1 MTTETTAVRAEQHVA
16 RTPGPREVASAG
28 RRQDNLYVELAGDG
42 WGWGRKELKNSCAAL
57 VRRYPSLQEQAAA
70 AETSVEQF
78 LFDVVFADLLPANFA
93 LAKLTFPRDDKWG
106 SVNVSL
112 RLSADSRPNW
122 PLPKG
127 VSLVAKAS
135 WSLGGTD
142 PRMRQSF
149 SVQYP
154 VIKVFSFHD
163 GPAGAPREFEAPLD
177 VICRQATRAPKGAA
191 KERNALSGA
200 LARTLPAIS
209 EETAARLKDWADFLD
224 WKRRLVY
231 ASRTAVRYVSRAMSA
246 DSRSITFKVV
256 GGSQSDLEQALRK
269 LSQDVGLAA
278 FDLSLSE
285 DPWQYRLATEGRE
298 PRGVEIGNASRGR
311 PRFSS
316 EVQLSDDCPWPSPV
330 TADVKF
336 SLPDDVMASIE
347 LSDDAEKVAERS
359 LARIPEAGFI
369 VQSAVQDLSQV
380 NRQAR
385 ALSDLSD
392 QGGFSPY
399 LARYMFDA
407 AEARVP
413 ARAGEVGSWF
423 NTRLNDAQRSA
434 VQKVIAAPD
443 LCLIQGPPGTGKTTV
458 IAESIAQVVARNE
471 TVLLA
476 SQTHTA
482 VDNAL
487 SRLPLHPSIRAVRL
501 TRNVDRLSEEGQEFL
516 NDRALFR
523 YYRSLS
529 QAVEA
534 RRDEADGQRSFAA
547 QVSAF
552 RREANSQLERLEAAE
567 REAHETQGGLESADG
582 AVEAALEELR
592 SWGVATPIRSAASEA
607 EFDEWSSEL
616 NSALPAFV
624 AFAAATRDGRPLPE
638 LRAADGRRTALEQE
652 HAAILDRLRTDDTAL
667 ADLRRIRSALDD
679 LGSPAAQDGASLMLR
694 YFPDAR
700 PMLEPPSSWIK
711 AALTKGKRAQNAAA
725 MLSRF
730 EVVER
735 VLLRLQEGRAIQIGL
750 LPVLADSTARLE
762 AARAGARAHFE
773 SQSGRLIG
781 IVPAPPN
788 SDAARMRA
796 SLEEAEARSA
806 DRITQA
812 MRLAAESEV
821 WGDIQED
828 WVRDL
833 SSDDVAARDWDA
845 IGDDW
850 LAECNVV
857 GVTCNENPGT
867 LDEPGLTNF
876 DLAIV
881 DEVSKATPLE
891 LLLPL
896 MRARRSALVGDHR
909 QLPPMFREGQD
920 AEAIADEP
928 DEDVPEE
935 LALTPENLRKYEKF
949 VTASL
954 FRTHF
959 ERADDSIKQRLTVQ
973 HRMHPDIM
981 DSVNRFYEGQL
992 TSGIADPDLERAHGL
1007 TIRGRGDLPVINPDQ
1022 HMVWID
1028 TTHDDRGDPWTEPQ
1042 AGSGKE
1048 RTNELEAR
1056 LIVRML
1062 RDIDDE
1068 LSENPLQRG
1077 KVKDVG
1083 IVSMYQAQ
1091 VRCIRE
1097 EIKRETKD
1105 RPFKAIKYE
1114 LNTVVKYQ
1122 GKEKPIILVSMV
1134 RNYGSRASNRRR
1146 SSRANVARFEYI
1158 NVAFSRAQELLVV
1171 FGARDTF
1178 APYSVELP
1186 PMDATGSPT
1195 TADVYREI
1203 TESIERRGALK
1214 QASALGELVS
1224 RGAQR

>member
-1 MTTETTAVRAEQHVA
+1 MTTETTAVRAERYVA

-28 RRQDNLYVELAGDG
+28 RRHDNLYVELAGDG

-57 VRRYPSLQEQAAA
+57 VRRYPSLQEQATA

-163 GPAGAPREFEAPLD
+163 GPVGDPREFEAPLD

-191 KERNALSGA
+191 KERNALSQA
-200 LARTLPAIS
+200 LATMLPAIS

-224 WKRRLVY
+224 WKRRLVH
-231 ASRTAVRYVSRAMSA
+231 AGRTAVRYVSRAMST
-246 DSRSITFKVV
+246 DSRSITFKVA
-256 GGSQSDLEQALRK
+256 GGSQSDLEQAVRK
-269 LSQDVGLAA
+269 LSRAGGLAA

-285 DPWQYRLATEGRE
+285 DPWQYRLASEGRE
-298 PRGVEIGNASRGR
+298 PRGAEIGSASRAR
-311 PRFSS
+311 PKFSL
-316 EVQLSDDCPWPSPV
+316 EAQLGGDCPWPSPV
-330 TADVKF
+330 MTDVTF
-336 SLPDDVMASIE
+336 SLPDDVLASIE
-347 LSDDAEKVAERS
+347 LSDDPEKAAARS
-359 LARIPEAGFI
+359 LARIPESGFI

-413 ARAGEVGSWF
+413 ASVGEVGSWF
-423 NTRLNDAQRSA
+423 NARLNDAQRSA

-487 SRLPLHPSIRAVRL
+487 SRLPRHPAIRAVRL
-501 TRNVDRLSEEGQEFL
+501 TRNVDRLSDEGQEFL
-516 NDRALFR
+516 NDRALSR
-523 YYRSLS
+523 YYQSIS
-529 QAVEA
+529 QTIEA
-534 RRDEADGQRSFAA
+534 RRDEADEQRRFAA

-552 RREANSQLERLEAAE
+552 RREANSRLERLEAAE
-567 REAHETQGGLESADG
+567 REAHETHRRLESADG

-592 SWGVATPIRSAASEA
+592 SCGVATPVRSAANEA

-616 NSALPAFV
+616 KSALPAFV
-624 AFAAATRDGRPLPE
+624 AFAAAVRDGRPLPD
-638 LRAADGRRTALEQE
+638 LRAADVRRTALEQE
-652 HAAILDRLRTDDTAL
+652 RAVVLDRLRTDDTAL
-667 ADLRRIRSALDD
+667 ADLRRIQSTLDD
-679 LGSPAAQDGASLMLR
+679 LGSPAAQGGASLMLR
-694 YFPDAR
+694 YFPDAQ
-700 PMLEPPSSWIK
+700 PMLELPTSWIR
-711 AALTKGKRAQNAAA
+711 AALTKAKRAQNAAA

-750 LPVLADSTARLE
+750 LPVLAGSTARLE
-762 AARAGARAHFE
+762 AARAEARLHFE
-773 SQSGRLIG
+773 APSGQLIG
-781 IVPAPPN
+781 IDPGPD
-788 SDAARMRA
+788 SDAAGMRA

-806 DRITQA
+806 DRITHA

-821 WGDIQED
+821 WGEIQED
-828 WVRDL
+828 WVHDL
-833 SSDDVAARDWDA
+833 SRDDVAARDWDA

-1105 RPFKAIKYE
+1105 RRFKAIKVE

-1178 APYSVELP
+1178 DPYSVELP

-1214 QASALGELVS
+1214 QASALGELVA
-1224 RGAQR
+1224 RGHQR